1 MTAAAGFQVGIR
13 RTLPVS
19 REQAWAFITS
29 TEGLSLWIGQLPK
42 LELTVGETFKS
53 DEGVTGQLKVVK
65 PLHQLRLTWQ
75 PKDWDRPSTLQIR
88 LLSDKPDKTTISFH
102 QEQLDHAARREQMK
116 QHWENV
122 LTIIAERAGRQ
133 L

>member
-1 MTAAAGFQVGIR
+1 MGIR
-13 RTLPVS
+13 RTLPIS

-53 DEGVTGQLKVVK
+53 HEGVTGRLKVVK

-75 PKDWDRPSTLQIR
+75 PKDWERPSTLQIR
-88 LLSDKPDKTTISFH
+88 LLSNIPDKTTISFH

-116 QHWENV
+116 LHWENV
-122 LTIIAERAGRQ
+122 LAAIVDHAGKQ